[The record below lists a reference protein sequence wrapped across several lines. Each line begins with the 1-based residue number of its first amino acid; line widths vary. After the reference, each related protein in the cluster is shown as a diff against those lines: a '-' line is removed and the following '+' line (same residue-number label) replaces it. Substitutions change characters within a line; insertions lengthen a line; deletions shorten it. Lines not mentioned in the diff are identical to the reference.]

1 MGCRRFWWLLLILAL
16 PAHAAD
22 KPNILLLLADDMGY
36 NDLATNNGNDMPTP
50 TLDRLANESI
60 RFTRFY
66 ADATCQ
72 PARAAL
78 LSGRYPARS
87 GFRPV
92 GRGLPPEWTILPEA
106 LKAQGYRTHHVGKW
120 HLGHAPRQAWPRFQG
135 FDSSFGFLNQWM
147 LSGPVSEGN
156 WTLSKPTYENPW
168 LNRGLDD
175 SQQYEGHLEDLLTA
189 ETVKLIRE
197 ADRAE
202 PWFIYHAF
210 YAPHTPNEP
219 AQRYR
224 ERYPDT
230 PEGIYRAVIHQLD
243 DSVAAILQAL
253 EDSGQA
259 DNTIVVFASDNGG
272 PNFVR
277 DNNAPFVGKKGEYL
291 EGGLHTFMLWRWP
304 DRAVVGVDESVT
316 SIMDIYPSLL
326 HAIGGD
332 MPEDLDGVVM
342 FDANRKPDVP
352 GRTLYWENGAL
363 LPAHRAV
370 LSVDGQW
377 LYMNYGYGLG
387 LYSSSPY
394 EGAHNQWWRVPDWYS
409 LESQYRLWSKQASN
423 IDLTIMRDDVTGH
436 GKVEGNILQRA
447 PGLSGFTFGLGV
459 TVAAG
464 EGWQVLAEQT
474 GVWRLEYHPQEGFR
488 GTVNGLPLASTQRL
502 PVGKCVP
509 VMLSGY
515 WFLPSLL
522 WGGEPDSWVEL
533 LVDGELIAETPGKY
547 SDIAAELFE
556 QPTWIGRAAD
566 GSQSFQGRLGVPR
579 FLNAVLAGGWVS
591 DRQAFVD
598 SLCVP

>member
-16 PAHAAD
+16 PAQAAD

-36 NDLATNNGNDMPTP
+36 NDLAINNGNDMPTP

-120 HLGHAPRQAWPRFQG
+120 HLGHTPRQAWPRFQG
-135 FDSSFGFLNQWM
+135 FDTSFGFLNQWM

-189 ETVKLIRE
+189 ETVTLIRE

-332 MPEDLDGVVM
+332 MPDDLDGVVM
-342 FDANRKPDVP
+342 FDAHKKPALP
-352 GRTLYWENGAL
+352 GRALYWENGVV

-370 LSVDGQW
+370 LSTDGQW

-387 LYSSSPY
+387 LYSSNPY
-394 EGAHNQWWRVPDWYS
+394 EGLHNQWWRVPSWYS
-409 LESQYRLWSKQASN
+409 LESQYRQWSLRASASAV
-423 IDLTIMRDDVTGH
+423 TITRDEVTGR
-436 GKVEGNILQRA
+436 GKVEGDILQRT
-447 PGLSGFTFGLGV
+447 PGLSGFTFGIGV
-459 TVAAG
+459 TASNTGDWQLLAG
-464 EGWQVLAEQT
+464 QP
-474 GVWRLEYHPQEGFR
+474 GVWQLEYHPAEGFR
-488 GTVNGLPLASTQRL
+488 GTVNGLSLVSKQRL
-502 PVGKCVP
+502 PVGECVP

-522 WGGEPDSWVEL
+522 WGGEPDSSVEL
-533 LVDGELIAETPGKY
+533 LVDGEPVAESSGKY
-547 SDIAAELFE
+547 VDIAAGVFE
-556 QPTWIGRAAD
+556 QPTWIGRGAD
-566 GSQSFQGRLGVPR
+566 GSQPFQGQLGVPR
-579 FLNAVLAGGWVS
+579 FLNAVLAGGWMS
-591 DRQAFVD
+591 DRQTFAD
-598 SLCVP
+598 SLCTP